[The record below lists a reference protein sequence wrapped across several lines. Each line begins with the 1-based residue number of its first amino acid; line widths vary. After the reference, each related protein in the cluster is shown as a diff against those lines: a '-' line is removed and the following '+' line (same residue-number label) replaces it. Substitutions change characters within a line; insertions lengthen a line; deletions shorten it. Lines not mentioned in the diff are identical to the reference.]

1 MSVRSCVP
9 WLLAVSVVLVVSGCE
24 PADAPAGSPEQRAV
38 QASKEFVSALQ
49 RGQGRAWLD
58 RHAPAGPW
66 LRAAFADAAD
76 ALSEAEGAETAAL
89 LRAFVARAES
99 GSASEYVADGAQVA
113 KNGDLIEVAFEL
125 RTQAR
130 EGKAGAAPEKRTF
143 RFRERDGQ
151 LEMVDLEVNGKSVLA
166 ELGSWYAQG
175 AFRPYRPGF
184 PWDPLAFV
192 WTITEDAWELDAPVF
207 RALLGAPQPAWA
219 TRERLSLAPDLP
231 TMDSTPAD
239 VAVGGQ
245 SPGMVFTLRRASKY
259 GDEIEVFV
267 TVPGMRGKQPLFTLE
282 ENRQP
287 WEIERE
293 LQRLLDHIEKVAGA
307 AGKAE
312 DAASR
317 MRVAICADAV
327 TPSKYVIWLLRLGA
341 RAGLGQFSFVVR
353 RSEADAAARVAK
365 AGSESPFGRLDLVLD
380 RYVDPGLD
388 LEGEEEPVAEGA
400 PAITVHLF
408 RGSMDSPMDAYTRI
422 RVGDTQKFALPRGG
436 ADGSA
441 VFEQVEAAIR
451 AQWEALGRS
460 KEVQGVVS
468 ALPPR
473 GGAVPYGDL
482 ARSLQA
488 LKRVGLTRLALAGGE
503 VPLAVSR

>member
-1 MSVRSCVP
+1 M
-9 WLLAVSVVLVVSGCE
+9 
-24 PADAPAGSPEQRAV
+24 
-38 QASKEFVSALQ
+38 
-49 RGQGRAWLD
+49 
-58 RHAPAGPW
+58 
-66 LRAAFADAAD
+66 
-76 ALSEAEGAETAAL
+76 
-89 LRAFVARAES
+89 
-99 GSASEYVADGAQVA
+99 
-113 KNGDLIEVAFEL
+113 
-125 RTQAR
+125 
-130 EGKAGAAPEKRTF
+130 
-143 RFRERDGQ
+143 
-151 LEMVDLEVNGKSVLA
+151 
-166 ELGSWYAQG
+166 
-175 AFRPYRPGF
+175 
-184 PWDPLAFV
+184 
-192 WTITEDAWELDAPVF
+192 ELDAPVF

-231 TMDSTPAD
+231 TMDGTPAD

-259 GDEIEVFV
+259 GDEIEVFA

-282 ENRQP
+282 EDRQP

-293 LQRLLDHIEKVAGA
+293 LQRFLDHIEKLAGA

-365 AGSESPFGRLDLVLD
+365 AGGESPFGRLDLVLD
-380 RYVDPGLD
+380 LDVDPGLD
-388 LEGEEEPVAEGA
+388 LEGEDEPVAEGA

-408 RGSMDSPMDAYTRI
+408 RGNMDSPTDAYTRI

-441 VFEQVEAAIR
+441 CLR
-451 AQWEALGRS
+451 AGRGGHPRAMGGPRT
-460 KEVQGVVS
+460 KRGG
-468 ALPPR
+468 PR
-473 GGAVPYGDL
+473 GGLRVAPPGRRRSVRGSCTL
-482 ARSLQA
+482 ASGAEAGRIDT
-488 LKRVGLTRLALAGGE
+488 TRAGRRGGAARRRP
-503 VPLAVSR
+503 VVAW